1 MDKKGFTLIEL
12 LVTIAIMTL
21 IATILTFNVLNI
33 FDHQKKV
40 ADENKDRIMMSAA
53 SVYLELNENKDL
65 KETCKTHGCKSPV
78 KTLIY
83 AGLLNEEDVD
93 KNQVIHIYYENQI
106 QKVEIN

>member
-21 IATILTFNVLNI
+21 IATILTLNVLNI

-65 KETCKTHGCKSPV
+65 KETCKTHGCKIPV